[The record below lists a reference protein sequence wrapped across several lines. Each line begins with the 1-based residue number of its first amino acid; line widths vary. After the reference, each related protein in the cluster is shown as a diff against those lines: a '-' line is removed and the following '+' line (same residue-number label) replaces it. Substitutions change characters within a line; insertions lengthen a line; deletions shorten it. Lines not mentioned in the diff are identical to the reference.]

1 MVLTNGEEGA
11 SLAGDPFPAAPLE
24 DGVVAVV
31 DVALVEAPDD
41 EVGAGVDAAAE
52 AAALRE
58 CRTYF
63 AESLSISCCSS
74 ILWAL
79 EIIILSPGESTHPVR
94 AYLAP

>member
-11 SLAGDPFPAAPLE
+11 SLTGDPFPAAPLE

-41 EVGAGVDAAAE
+41 EAGADGAGVEAAAE

-74 ILWAL
+74 TL
-79 EIIILSPGESTHPVR
+79 
-94 AYLAP
+94 